1 MDWTLQKEQLLE
13 KYIIDYYQNLEDTR
27 YFFKNLDW
35 NSIYNLVGIDDQD
48 FLRLKIDEIYD
59 NYMTLFLGEDFNT
72 NQLILHWKSKRNP
85 ISKKLFN

>member
-48 FLRLKIDEIYD
+48 FYD
-59 NYMTLFLGEDFNT
+59 
-72 NQLILHWKSKRNP
+72 
-85 ISKKLFN
+85 